1 MAKTKTSEKKAEKLA
16 VAVYKKI
23 ASPFVAGKY
32 DKKQSR
38 TVRERIIMTCETAEQ
53 ENKNDNG
60 IFYILD
66 EKATKELT
74 DAIAKKR

>member
-1 MAKTKTSEKKAEKLA
+1 MAKTKASEKKAETLA

-23 ASPFVAGKY
+23 AAPLVAGKY
-32 DKKQSR
+32 DKKQAR
-38 TVRERIIMTCETAEQ
+38 TVRERIVMTCEVAEQ

-60 IFYILD
+60 IFYVLD

-74 DAIAKKR
+74 EAIAKKR